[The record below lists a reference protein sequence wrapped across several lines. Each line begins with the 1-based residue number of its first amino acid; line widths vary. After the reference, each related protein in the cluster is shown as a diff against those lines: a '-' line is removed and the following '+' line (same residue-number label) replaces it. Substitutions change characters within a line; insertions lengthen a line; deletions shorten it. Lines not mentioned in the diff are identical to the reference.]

1 MFFFFFSCVSK
12 GNSCHKV
19 YMYVEAI
26 NVLVD
31 KFKTS
36 FTHNL
41 NNKKLG
47 GISRILN
54 TSFLEAGN
62 ICRK

>member
-1 MFFFFFSCVSK
+1 
-12 GNSCHKV
+12 
-19 YMYVEAI
+19 MYVEAI